1 MAEAAGRGEHD
12 QCKINVTQNC
22 NFIGLFDEAIS
33 TFREGDLKVGGVF
46 YFLDG
51 EFASSHVSLLP
62 MHDHEVDRVM
72 DLQIKV
78 LGCEINGK
86 CIIHS

>member
-1 MAEAAGRGEHD
+1 MAKAAGRGEHD

-51 EFASSHVSLLP
+51 EFASSHV
-62 MHDHEVDRVM
+62 EVDRVM

-78 LGCEINGK
+78 LGCDNGK
-86 CIIHS
+86 CIINSLGNERLV